1 MAAREQGSN
10 DEAASARTK
19 WQNYGAG
26 SVLFLRQVARLQAA
40 DQADLAIN
48 GEAVLRDLDVSAN
61 QTRAVWMCLDVDG
74 AMAS

>member
-1 MAAREQGSN
+1 MTTQQVLESNGRTTARAPSCFF
-10 DEAASARTK
+10 DK
-19 WQNYGAG
+19 
-26 SVLFLRQVARLQAA
+26 VARLQAT